1 MEKLTSTLMSAV
13 WLRALLL
20 SLTGLLAA
28 CATSVPSIPYTPPHF
43 VSRPPTPE
51 DAAAISAQLAKAGV
65 PAQEYGLLTL
75 YREERFVAGAVFSAL
90 LVEGEVVAVMQSGK
104 TVLPVQAG
112 DYLLEVGSGLPCDSL
127 FAHAGCDEN
136 PFPPNGLTATL
147 SVAAG
152 QVVTLEML
160 FDEDRYKFR
169 LEQRA
174 GSGGDELP
182 RLDGPVARID
192 APVRMQQSGR
202 AQQTPVAPVA
212 SASSSL
218 PPDLMRDK
226 LMIGIARLLR
236 AGRYSDALPLFEQL
250 DQLPL
255 PLDPDF
261 DYYWGQALGEAGQD
275 EAALARLYRYI
286 RKQGR
291 SAGHY
296 RAALALIGRLEDS

>member
-1 MEKLTSTLMSAV
+1 MTTSWRWAPD
-13 WLRALLL
+13 
-20 SLTGLLAA
+20 
-28 CATSVPSIPYTPPHF
+28 C
-43 VSRPPTPE
+43 
-51 DAAAISAQLAKAGV
+51 
-65 PAQEYGLLTL
+65 
-75 YREERFVAGAVFSAL
+75 
-90 LVEGEVVAVMQSGK
+90 
-104 TVLPVQAG
+104 
-112 DYLLEVGSGLPCDSL
+112 PCDSL

-202 AQQTPVAPVA
+202 AQQTPGCPCGKCLKFTAA
-212 SASSSL
+212 GSDARQT
-218 PPDLMRDK
+218 DDRHR
-226 LMIGIARLLR
+226 RLLR